1 MISKVLSVLEVNQ
14 RRQIL
19 YLLLG
24 TICLATLEM
33 GSVAILGPVIQSIY
47 GNSSKFFEIDLISK
61 IGIPQ
66 GNIFVALLFLC
77 IFVIAKNLLAYF
89 FQRKF
94 SKTIFQLKAN
104 LSQRL
109 FKKYL
114 SQNYQFYLQSN
125 SADLIN
131 NISNVT
137 SIFAQHSVMG
147 IVNLIADSLIVVL
160 ILGYLFYIQPLGML
174 VASIFF
180 GVILFF
186 VNAKAKRA
194 LDGVGFKRKEYET
207 AGLKNL
213 QQTFSAIREVKVSG
227 SEDFFLSKYA
237 LSNYKNADVE
247 TVIQIHQS
255 LPKLWFECV
264 GLMTLVILL
273 MTTIYL
279 GSSHEEL
286 IILLAIFGA
295 AAFRL
300 IPAVSRILGSV
311 QLVRSSQYAVQILFD
326 QMVAHETENEY
337 ISVAQK
343 KIIFSDLCIN
353 NLCFKYPSSQE
364 LTITNFSVKVKRGE
378 VLGLVAPS
386 GSGKSTLITLIM
398 GLLNPTSGKILVN
411 DLNITSCLKDWQGI
425 IGYVPQNIYLSDETI
440 LENILFSKSTDV
452 LNQQALEYALKI
464 SKVDHLIKDLP
475 EGLNTRLGDF
485 GTRFSGG
492 QKQRIAIARALYR
505 QPQLMILDEATTGL
519 DAQVESD
526 IFSTLVEIKYEVTMI
541 VISHNQAV
549 LNHCDRVV
557 YL

>member
-1 MISKVLSVLEVNQ
+1 MISMVLRILEANQ
-14 RRQIL
+14 RWQIA

-24 TICLATLEM
+24 AICLAILEM

-47 GNSSKFFEIDLISK
+47 GNSNIFSK
-61 IGIPQ
+61 IKFISEIGLPQ
-66 GNIFVALLFLC
+66 ENILVALIFLC
-77 IFVIAKNLLAYF
+77 VFVIVKNFLAYL
-89 FQRKF
+89 FQKNF
-94 SKTIFQLKAN
+94 SRTIFRLKAN

-137 SIFAQHSVMG
+137 SIFSQHSVMG
-147 IVNLIADSLIVVL
+147 LVNLIADLLIVML

-180 GVILFF
+180 GGILFF
-186 VNAKAKRA
+186 VNGKAKKA

-213 QQTFSAIREVKVSG
+213 QQTFSAIKEVKVFG
-227 SEDFFLSKYA
+227 SEDYFLSKYA
-237 LSNYKNADVE
+237 LSNDKNADVE
-247 TVIQIHQS
+247 TVIQVYQS

-264 GLMTLVILL
+264 GLVTLSILL
-273 MTTIYL
+273 MTAVYL
-279 GSSHEEL
+279 GSSREEL
-286 IILLAIFGA
+286 VVLLAIFGA
-295 AAFRL
+295 GAFRL
-300 IPAVSRILGSV
+300 IPAMSRILGSI
-311 QLVRSSQYAVQILFD
+311 QLVRSSHYAIQILFD
-326 QMVAHETENEY
+326 QLVIDKTQVIN
-337 ISVAQK
+337 VPVTQK
-343 KIIFSDLCIN
+343 KLIFSELSIK
-353 NLCFKYPSSQE
+353 NLCFKYPGSQE
-364 LTITNFSVKVKRGE
+364 WTIKNLSVKAVKGE

-398 GLLNPTSGKILVN
+398 GLLNPTSGEILVN
-411 DLNITSCLKDWQGI
+411 NLNIDTCLKSWQEI

-440 LENILFSKSTDV
+440 LENILFSTSADAI
-452 LNQQALEYALKI
+452 NHQALEYALRI
-464 SKVDHLIKDLP
+464 SRVDHLIKELP
-475 EGLNTRLGDF
+475 QGLHTPLGDF

-519 DAQVESD
+519 DAQVESE
-526 IFSTLVEIKYEVTMI
+526 IFSALTNIKHEVTMI
-541 VISHNQAV
+541 VISHNQSV
-549 LNHCDRVV
+549 LNNCDRVV